1 MIHWNA
7 KPTPGLI
14 LAIGSHCSSPTHAAL
29 VSTGALSALLVAI
42 LMIDAHPVTP
52 TPWKT
57 SGPQPIRRGEGTG
70 GGRCGACGNT
80 FEAPDWRGTAHYEAG
95 DFRSSSAEFG
105 KLDSAD
111 ALYNRGNALALSGDF
126 QGAIDSYDKS
136 LEAEPDRQDAIDNR
150 ELVKSLLEQQ
160 QQEQQ
165 GNDQDSNSDQSDQ
178 EGESQDSESDL
189 LNRNRTA
196 ASLRRKFRPFRPTAQ

>member
-1 MIHWNA
+1 MR
-7 KPTPGLI
+7 
-14 LAIGSHCSSPTHAAL
+14 
-29 VSTGALSALLVAI
+29 
-42 LMIDAHPVTP
+42 HPVTP

-57 SGPQPIRRGEGTG
+57 SGPQPIRKGAKALA
-70 GGRCGACGNT
+70 GRCGACRNT

-178 EGESQDSESDL
+178 EGESQDSESDSSQQEQDSSESQEEVQTL
-189 LNRNRTA
+189 PTNSPVTRNPSQVQTVR
-196 ASLRRKFRPFRPTAQ
+196 